1 MPATCSSEDGR
12 VASRCAG
19 MLRSQPPWTSGNCLS
34 HQPMAGT
41 SSHRQMALE
50 NSQVIGSHAARCPPP
65 RARSAIAVKTLE
77 VALAAINTARKTICR
92 RNILRAVA
100 GLRIWTVSM
109 AMAEHVSPPLSR
121 GGIRANN
128 PSRSKGARCRR
139 ADPAFRCG
147 VEITTAALAASALP
161 DTSMDSRSSP
171 AEMRAPAPENV
182 HAARAAR
189 LRYVSDRQ
197 PGISRRVVAAGFSY
211 RDPEGRVI
219 RSAAELARI
228 KALAVPP
235 AWTGVWI
242 CPLENGHLQA
252 TGRDARRR
260 KQYRYHRRWRQT
272 RDETKYEHMLE
283 FGRGLPAI
291 RRRIAADLGLA
302 GLPREKVLAAVVR
315 LMEDTLARVGNPEYA
330 AQNNT
335 FGLTTLRNRHVR
347 IVRGRIE
354 LDFRAKHGIR
364 HVSLVSDRKL
374 ARVVKN
380 CRDLPGFELFQYIDE
395 VGERHCIDS
404 ADVNDYLREISGRD
418 ITAKDF
424 RTWAATNLAVLA
436 LAGQE
441 QEPPT
446 RKAQLAAI
454 KQVARRLGN
463 TPAVCRKCYIHPAV
477 LEGYLDGSL
486 RRTLAALEQQDE

>member
-1 MPATCSSEDGR
+1 
-12 VASRCAG
+12 
-19 MLRSQPPWTSGNCLS
+19 
-34 HQPMAGT
+34 
-41 SSHRQMALE
+41 
-50 NSQVIGSHAARCPPP
+50 
-65 RARSAIAVKTLE
+65 
-77 VALAAINTARKTICR
+77 
-92 RNILRAVA
+92 
-100 GLRIWTVSM
+100 
-109 AMAEHVSPPLSR
+109 
-121 GGIRANN
+121 
-128 PSRSKGARCRR
+128 
-139 ADPAFRCG
+139 
-147 VEITTAALAASALP
+147 
-161 DTSMDSRSSP
+161 MDSRTSQADIP
-171 AEMRAPAPENV
+171 VPAPENV

-197 PGISRRVVAAGFSY
+197 PGITRRAVPGGFTY
-211 RDPEGRVI
+211 RDSKGRAI
-219 RSAAELARI
+219 KRAAELARI

-291 RRRIAADLGLA
+291 RRRVAADLGLA

-315 LMEDTLARVGNPEYA
+315 LMEETLARVGNPEYA
-330 AQNNT
+330 SQNNT

-347 IVRGRIE
+347 ITRGRIE

-380 CRDLPGFELFQYIDE
+380 CRDLPGSELFQYIDE
-395 VGERHCIDS
+395 AGERYCIDS

-424 RTWAATNLAVLA
+424 RTWAATNLALLA
-436 LAGQE
+436 LADKE
-441 QEPPT
+441 HEPPT
-446 RKAQLAAI
+446 KKAQVEAV
-454 KQVARRLGN
+454 KQVAKRLGN
-463 TPAVCRKCYIHPAV
+463 TPAICRKCYIHPAV

-486 RRTLAALEQQDE
+486 RRTLAAIGQEEQPAEMWRIERIVMRFLAAQRQA

>member
-1 MPATCSSEDGR
+1 
-12 VASRCAG
+12 
-19 MLRSQPPWTSGNCLS
+19 
-34 HQPMAGT
+34 
-41 SSHRQMALE
+41 
-50 NSQVIGSHAARCPPP
+50 
-65 RARSAIAVKTLE
+65 
-77 VALAAINTARKTICR
+77 
-92 RNILRAVA
+92 
-100 GLRIWTVSM
+100 
-109 AMAEHVSPPLSR
+109 
-121 GGIRANN
+121 
-128 PSRSKGARCRR
+128 
-139 ADPAFRCG
+139 
-147 VEITTAALAASALP
+147 
-161 DTSMDSRSSP
+161 MDSRSAP
-171 AEMRAPAPENV
+171 AEIPVPAPENI

-189 LRYVSDRQ
+189 LRYVNDRQ
-197 PGISRRVVAAGFSY
+197 PGISRRAVAAGFSY
-211 RDPEGRVI
+211 RDPKGRVI

-260 KQYRYHRRWRQT
+260 KQYRYHRRWRQA
-272 RDETKYEHMLE
+272 RDETKYGHMLE

-291 RRRIAADLGLA
+291 RRRVAADLGLP
-302 GLPREKVLAAVVR
+302 GLPRAKVLAAVVR

-347 IVRGRIE
+347 VVRGRIE

-364 HVSLVSDRKL
+364 HVSRVSDRKL

-380 CRDLPGFELFQYIDE
+380 CRDLPGSELFQYIDE
-395 VGERHCIDS
+395 AGERHCIDS

-424 RTWAATNLAVLA
+424 RTWAGTNLAVLA
-436 LAGQE
+436 LASQE
-441 QEPPT
+441 QERPT
-446 RKAQLAAI
+446 RKAQVAAI
-454 KQVARRLGN
+454 RQVARRLGN

-477 LEGYLDGSL
+477 LDGYLNGSL
-486 RRTLAALEQQDE
+486 RRTLAAVGNEEQPPEMWRIERIVMRYLAEQAAVAS